1 MTLGMSVPKNDRYH
15 ILVVDDEPLVAEAL
29 AGVLRL
35 EDHDVA
41 AASDGSSALDA
52 FRRTAFDIVL
62 LDIGMP
68 GMNGYRV
75 AEEMKRLR
83 PRVPILLVT
92 GWREEVDHQRVKAA
106 RVEGVLGKPFQ
117 PRELLETVER
127 LLELVE

>member
-1 MTLGMSVPKNDRYH
+1 MTLGMSLPKNDRYH

-29 AGVLRL
+29 VGILRL

-41 AASDGSSALDA
+41 AAADGSSALDA
-52 FRRTAFDIVL
+52 FRQTAFDIVL

-83 PRVPILLVT
+83 PHVPIVLVT
-92 GWREEVDHQRVKAA
+92 GWGEEVDHQRVKAA
-106 RVEGVLGKPFQ
+106 RVEEVLGKPFQ
-117 PRELLETVER
+117 PTELLETVER
-127 LLELVE
+127 LLELVK